1 MAPAASVISRYKR
14 HPQKHSS
21 AYSDTLARIEQTV
34 EHAVEA
40 VEQLSNS
47 MRVLQALVTESL
59 YLGEL
64 LLEVL
69 DQRENPDPPP
79 TGI

>member
-14 HPQKHSS
+14 HSQKHSS

-40 VEQLSNS
+40 VEQLSNF
-47 MRVLQALVTESL
+47 MRARALVTESL
-59 YLGEL
+59 HLGEL